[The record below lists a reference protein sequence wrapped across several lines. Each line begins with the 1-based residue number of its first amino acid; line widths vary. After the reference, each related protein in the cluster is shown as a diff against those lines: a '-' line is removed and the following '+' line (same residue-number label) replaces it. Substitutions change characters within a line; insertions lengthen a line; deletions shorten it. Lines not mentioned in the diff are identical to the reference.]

1 MIIIILSYSPIW
13 LYDNTNQIISNN
25 YIAQLHN
32 AKSYDLNYKF
42 IMIIHNLWIV
52 ITSYELSL

>member
-42 IMIIHNLWIV
+42 IMIIHNL
-52 ITSYELSL
+52 